1 MSDRGEPGSA
11 PDDPDRPEE
20 PGSGD
25 AWSGAVDHPADA
37 GSTGRPPMGFSASNS
52 PSSGAEQPGSGAG
65 IPGLDEL
72 LAALGELVGGS
83 GGTPDLEGMLKSVLG
98 EGASLPPEV
107 SQMLAA
113 LTADP
118 SRNPMAAMVRQQLGT
133 LFSNQSPKE
142 RLDTARDIARKM
154 LSVRGD
160 RAVTDAERR
169 EVEDAVHVAQLW
181 VDPVT
186 GFGSAG
192 GSGEAWSGADWV
204 EATMP
209 TWYNLV
215 EPVAEGV
222 TRAATDALR
231 KQFDQ
236 FGAGALPE
244 GLGDLVGQVGP
255 ALEQLSA
262 GLFAAQIGQAVGT
275 LAADVLGG
283 TEVGLPLV
291 PPGTVALLPAQV
303 AQFGEGLGVD
313 ATQVRLYLAV
323 REVARVR
330 LFAEVPW
337 LGSQLEAA
345 VRDYG
350 RHISI
355 DTDAIESAVRSLD
368 LGDLSAL
375 QSAFSQAQLFA
386 QTTTPE
392 QRAALSRLE
401 ATLALVE
408 GWVDLVTDQ
417 AVAQH
422 LPQAE
427 ALGEAVRRRRAGGPA
442 QKVFASLVGL
452 ELRPRRLKDARN
464 LWAALEQ
471 AGGVQLRDG
480 SWRQPDLA
488 PTAADLDDPLGYT
501 ERRTSPPVRDAL
513 DAELD
518 ALLSGGSAEDSGDQ
532 DSGDQ
537 DSGDEDS
544 GDEDSG
550 EPGRPDQA

>member
-1 MSDRGEPGSA
+1 
-11 PDDPDRPEE
+11 
-20 PGSGD
+20 
-25 AWSGAVDHPADA
+25 
-37 GSTGRPPMGFSASNS
+37 MGFSG
-52 PSSGAEQPGSGAG
+52 SSGGSSESGQPSGEGTG
-65 IPGLDEL
+65 IPGFDEL
-72 LAALGELVGGS
+72 LRALGQMVGGS
-83 GGTPDLEGMLKSVLG
+83 GGAPDLQALLREVLG
-98 EGASLPPEV
+98 DEVTLPPEV
-107 SQMLAA
+107 TQMLTA

-118 SRNPMAAMVRQQLGT
+118 SSNPMAAMLRQQMGT
-133 LFSNQSPKE
+133 LFGTQSAQQ
-142 RLDTARDIARKM
+142 RLDNARDIARKV
-154 LSVRGD
+154 LAVRGD
-160 RAVTDAERR
+160 RVVTDAERR
-169 EVEDAVHVAQLW
+169 ELEDAVHVAQLW

-186 GFGSAG
+186 GFGSS
-192 GSGEAWSGADWV
+192 GSIGQAWSGADWV

-209 TWYNLV
+209 TWYSLV
-215 EPVAEGV
+215 EPVADGV
-222 TRAATDALR
+222 TRAATEALG
-231 KQFDQ
+231 KQFE
-236 FGAGALPE
+236 ALGSLGVPE
-244 GLGDLVGQVGP
+244 GLGGLAGQVRP
-255 ALEQLSA
+255 AFEQLSA

-275 LAADVLGG
+275 LAADVLSA

-291 PPGTVALLPAQV
+291 PAGTVALLPAQV

-323 REVARVR
+323 REVARAR

-350 RHISI
+350 RHITI
-355 DTDAIESAVRSLD
+355 DTDAIETAVRSIDFGD
-368 LGDLSAL
+368 LGSL
-375 QSAFSQAQLFA
+375 QNAFSQAQLFA
-386 QTTTPE
+386 QSTTPD
-392 QRAALSRLE
+392 QQAALTRLE

-417 AVAQH
+417 AVAAH

-471 AGGVQLRDG
+471 AGDVALRDG
-480 SWRQPDLA
+480 AWQQPDLA

-501 ERRTSPPVRDAL
+501 ERRTAPPVRDAL

-518 ALLSGGSAEDSGDQ
+518 ALLSGGSEDGSLDAGAGGETEGGSEAGETDGGAGETDSGTGETDGGAGET
-532 DSGDQ
+532 DG
-537 DSGDEDS
+537 GT
-544 GDEDSG
+544 G
-550 EPGRPDQA
+550 EPG

>member
-1 MSDRGEPGSA
+1 
-11 PDDPDRPEE
+11 
-20 PGSGD
+20 
-25 AWSGAVDHPADA
+25 
-37 GSTGRPPMGFSASNS
+37 MGFSASNS

-488 PTAADLDDPLGYT
+488 PTAADLDDPLSYT

-532 DSGDQ
+532 DSGD
-537 DSGDEDS
+537 EDS